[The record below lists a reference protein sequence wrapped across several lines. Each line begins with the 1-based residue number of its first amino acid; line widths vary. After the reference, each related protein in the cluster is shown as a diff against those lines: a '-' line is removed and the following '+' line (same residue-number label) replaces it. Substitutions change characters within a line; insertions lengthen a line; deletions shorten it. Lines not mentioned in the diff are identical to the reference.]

1 MDKEYRAEISTL
13 TSEVRL
19 SDKTLFFNRS
29 LGHSSARDQFRN
41 HHQFGFISE
50 DTSLWVQR
58 LPYFFKFAGFPE
70 IFRQC
75 LYLWRLFLKYLV
87 LSETL
92 FPIEILR
99 GEDPTTGEDLF
110 LGEDSF
116 FREVSSRAVRAPGNR
131 LPLRRKLR
139 GIRASGSSVLKSVP
153 QSEV

>member
-1 MDKEYRAEISTL
+1 MDKESRAQIMTL
-13 TSEVRL
+13 TFEVRL
-19 SDKTLFFNRS
+19 PDKTLFS
-29 LGHSSARDQFRN
+29 IGHWVTLVRGTSSEIITN
-41 HHQFGFISE
+41 VVFISE
-50 DTSLWVQR
+50 DTILWVQIFCPTISSN
-58 LPYFFKFAGFPE
+58 LLDSQKFLDSVYP
-70 IFRQC
+70 
-75 LYLWRLFLKYLV
+75 LFLKYLV

-92 FPIEILR
+92 FLIEILR

-139 GIRASGSSVLKSVP
+139 GIRASGIFCVRSVP